1 MASSRSINAISP
13 SALAATTRRSV
24 RWGPRDEVAGARPL
38 ALSSR
43 CSGRVLLTLAGA
55 VEGDDRDLEH
65 VVRWFA
71 RRELLSRE
79 DRQQHDFHDRVG
91 PVAGHEADE
100 LESRP
105 R

>member
-13 SALAATTRRSV
+13 SALATTTRRSV

-38 ALSSR
+38 ALSSC

-55 VEGDDRDLEH
+55 IEGDDRDFEH
-65 VVRWFA
+65 VVGRLA
-71 RRELLSRE
+71 GRELLSRQ
-79 DRQQHDFHDRVG
+79 DRQQHDLDDGVV

-100 LESRP
+100 
-105 R
+105 